1 MKCIKFWLQVLKLSI
16 TRLCRQ
22 AYQMLLQQY
31 EPGKLDWISDVKKVL
46 SENGFRI
53 QWVNQEVGDMFLS
66 EFRLSHLFFE
76 PKQTLKNG

>member
-1 MKCIKFWLQVLKLSI
+1 
-16 TRLCRQ
+16 
-22 AYQMLLQQY
+22 MLLQQY

-66 EFRLSHLFFE
+66 EFKVSSVL
-76 PKQTLKNG
+76 

>member
-1 MKCIKFWLQVLKLSI
+1 MKCIKFWLQVLKLSM

-31 EPGKLDWISDVKKVL
+31 ESGKLDWISDVKKVL

-53 QWVNQEVGDMFLS
+53 QWVSQEVADMFLS
-66 EFRLSHLFFE
+66 EFKVSSVL
-76 PKQTLKNG
+76 